1 MLKMTRLHA
10 RVKRNLKTRL
20 RNKRIWQEKENR
32 GQVTFELPGV
42 WNFHLDREE
51 KRSQNLLLSLF
62 FNLSNVMFRGNCTV
76 HGGKKKKIEVRAL
89 FARPSKRLDR
99 SSDNDFPRDCQ
110 QSRFLK

>member
-32 GQVTFELPGV
+32 GQVTFELSGV

-76 HGGKKKKIEVRAL
+76 HGGKKKDWSTRIVREA
-89 FARPSKRLDR
+89 FEAIRQIQR
-99 SSDNDFPRDCQ
+99 
-110 QSRFLK
+110 